1 MMLILSFAASQYEIP
16 LEPQEVF
23 AEQQD
28 FGSKLVGLSLLS
40 DTVQLSVGETK
51 DLSINIT
58 WIGDDSLTIT
68 EFSAGEFTSWFLF
81 EPKPFIINVDIIIIQ
96 EFDNMLPTVIPQ
108 TLKSEGTIPFKLTIP
123 PEICLN
129 IVDLRTCI
137 EEKIYSIPI
146 TIKIEYL
153 HKSYTETMN
162 LETDLRAIPI
172 STDTIQNLLI
182 GTIII
187 AIALGGGNFLRNRL
201 GNGKRKFTAQ
211 KHRGYGSSNHD
222 KKIRAILT
230 KKSKRRSY

>member
-1 MMLILSFAASQYEIP
+1 
-16 LEPQEVF
+16 
-23 AEQQD
+23 
-28 FGSKLVGLSLLS
+28 
-40 DTVQLSVGETK
+40 
-51 DLSINIT
+51 
-58 WIGDDSLTIT
+58 
-68 EFSAGEFTSWFLF
+68 
-81 EPKPFIINVDIIIIQ
+81 
-96 EFDNMLPTVIPQ
+96 MLPTVIPQ

-146 TIKIEYL
+146 TFKIEYL

-172 STDTIQNLLI
+172 STD
-182 GTIII
+182 
-187 AIALGGGNFLRNRL
+187 FLRNRL